1 MEKHRK
7 KIEEYGE
14 VMEKMGLTPVASR
27 VFGYLLLAGDDGA
40 AFDDLVAF
48 FGVSK
53 SAVSNALKMLMATG
67 MASSRT
73 TGGQRKR
80 SFYINLKGLFNEQIM
95 TQRYVQFFTLLDDAR
110 KVRNKRD
117 VFSNDLD
124 DIAVLYKM
132 LLVEFPI
139 VLERWKR
146 TIELKRNG

>member
-7 KIEEYGE
+7 KIEEYGD
-14 VMEKMGLTPVASR
+14 VMEKMGLAPVASR
-27 VFGYLLLAGDDGA
+27 VFGYLLLAGDEGA

-53 SAVSNALKMLMATG
+53 SAISNALKMLTATG

-73 TGGQRKR
+73 SGGQRKR
-80 SFYINLKGLFNEQIM
+80 SFYVNLKGLFNEQMM
-95 TQRYVQFFTLLDDAR
+95 TQKYVQFFSLLDDAR
-110 KVRNKRD
+110 KVRNVQD
-117 VFSNDLD
+117 VFANDLED
-124 DIAVLYKM
+124 VAVLYKM

-139 VLERWKR
+139 VLERWRR